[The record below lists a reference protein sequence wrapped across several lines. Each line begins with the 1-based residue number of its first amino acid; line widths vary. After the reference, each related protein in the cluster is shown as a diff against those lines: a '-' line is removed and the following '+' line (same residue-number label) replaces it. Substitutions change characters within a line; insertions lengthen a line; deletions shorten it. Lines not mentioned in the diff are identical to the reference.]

1 MIDSSGSLSSSGAA
15 GAAAKKKN
23 RSGNNDDEG
32 GVENNETRS
41 LSPSSLP
48 LHHDANDDD
57 TSEGTNTT
65 DKEGKNSESFH
76 QFLDYINFSDGNTTN
91 NNTTN
96 GDNNIKAEN
105 NSSGG
110 GGEGEP
116 SKQQRPQ
123 MMKRKSSSSYY
134 ESRRSSNDSTV
145 RTSNLNLLTRPKETT
160 SSVRT
165 LDTSLK
171 SSEHNDYT
179 LDESA
184 KSVFDEMETYTLG
197 EAAGGDDIK
206 SSRKQPPPPQQQSL
220 KLKSRL
226 QRQKEERTTNQRVG
240 DEEARSSLRLS
251 EVFDEKEGGDGTTTT
266 STNNTTVSSKRAH
279 TNSSPSSNT
288 NNVIDNSFGN
298 SLSNTTTSSSH
309 LNASDSSSL
318 CLDISWGSNLFDRA
332 TVMSSLEEVMKA
344 NPHMKLDT
352 GESTSDRERSGGSSG
367 GFASSSGGG
376 GSNNSNSF
384 GKKSGGGSRN
394 TSSKNLAAMA
404 PIAISHDNDGDSTT
418 PPTFRTRRR
427 TTTDSGATG
436 DGSVVSGSG
445 GGGGG
450 GSRRPS
456 AEGRLLRNNLPLLSS
471 PKDDE
476 DDDMGPI
483 VHVDG
488 GGDRGSEV
496 FPKTLAYKER
506 SIRRLSDNQSVGSG
520 ILGTNFTSVGSG
532 WRSRRRPSTDTMS
545 SLGSAAVVTHHAVPP
560 PPPPPPAETS
570 SRVRR
575 SVEISDSS
583 HDLLRGSKHEQGSKS
598 SRSRFSQFSS
608 KTNSSVGVDD
618 MDISVENFS
627 QHVPTPGNATGE
639 ENDGDDRELVAAV
652 GGTAYLKATKKVWAM
667 RIIVIATFVVVSIIV
682 TVLIYTFFRN
692 LESNTLTNE
701 FAMLAVS
708 LTRNVIELMERK
720 AFSLNVLATN
730 YEGILGLQTN
740 FTVPPGNHAP
750 SVMLSDE
757 ARATCGDSITSNN
770 EWRTHWPYVTLPGY
784 ESYSKSMLT
793 VTEDRAVFFAP
804 VVPDA
809 NVSAWEDYARKE
821 ALPSAEGAV
830 AGGIRTPSGD
840 IVEYEVKDVNH
851 RFIQQIRTAEEG
863 HLHQDTNAGMS
874 MNESTTFMEE
884 DGGSLPVRVPI
895 WQLSSTKLNE
905 DGLMWDVYKHPP
917 YTEALDR
924 ILQTQSSSS
933 ATKLI
938 PCSDLLIPFHLTNP
952 PSTKMRNDV
961 VMEYT
966 DGSTTGE
973 DDVVDH
979 EAHSHHKTTE
989 NGAQDQSFSE
999 GVCSAIFSPVHSSSA
1014 HGVHN
1019 SAHVTGAVASL
1030 FSWEDLL
1037 SSSAYPVRRSTGH
1050 GSITADIFVVVT
1062 SKLSEGFPNG
1072 YPSGPAT
1079 YYVTEHGAVFRG
1091 MGRHIEQKHA
1101 DMMLKYDFKLPF
1113 CDVVYTFEV
1122 YPTDLLCNSY
1132 GVSNTPTFLALIACC
1147 FVVLSTLVFFIYD
1160 YFVNYRQKV
1169 IIQQAARSTR
1179 IVHSLY
1185 PAFVRDNLFQ
1195 NERKPSVT
1203 ASADEV
1209 EDTSLSAANEP
1220 NKRKLKLKVSDLVDT
1235 PANQLKRFLSHPI
1248 PSKNYDLNMVSE
1260 LDVMDPIAEVFE
1272 NTTVMIADIEGFTA
1286 WCSEREPTQVFRL
1299 LETVYR
1305 AFDLEGSKAGVFKV
1319 ETVGDSYVAVTGL
1332 PDARE
1337 DHAIMIAKY
1346 SIKCLLKFNVLAKRL
1361 EPHLG
1366 PGTASL
1372 GMRFGLHSGPVTAG
1386 VLRGEKSRF
1395 QLFGDTINVASRME
1409 STGEKNMIQVSQ
1421 DTADL
1426 LTSAGKGHW
1435 LVPRDNPVSAKGK
1448 GLVQTYWLQPNKRR
1462 PSMNTASMR
1471 LSVDGSNDG
1480 YGMASGE
1487 RGEEIEVHRA
1497 LSRSWKNINIENGVS
1512 IAKERLI
1519 RWNAAILESFLLK
1532 IVEQRNVKDGGDD
1545 PVSPLPEVNDFTP
1558 SEKDK
1563 ILSFAEIL
1571 CEKVMF
1577 PDDSYSEEYPVVLV
1591 GTSINPKARAQLLEY
1606 VAIIASMYRDVPF
1619 HNFDHA
1625 SHVTMSANKLLNRV
1639 CTAFV
1644 SEEED
1649 FASVAARTFGISADP
1664 LAQFV
1669 IVFSSL
1675 VHDVDHQGVP
1685 NAQLVK
1691 EHDPLCEKYDNR
1703 SVAEKRS
1710 IAIAWDILMEDRFVD
1725 LQGAIFTN
1733 SREMMRF
1740 RQLLMNTVL
1749 ATDIADKERS
1759 AAGKIRWQKAFHPS
1773 NPDVL
1778 DDTNEKQENI
1788 RSLKATLVFE
1798 QIMQASD
1805 VSHTM
1810 QHWHTFKKWNKRLYS
1825 ELSKAYREG
1834 RGATD
1839 PRENWYGGEIGFFDF
1854 YIIPLAK
1861 KLRECGVF
1869 GSAASEYLDYAVE
1882 NRRRWEEEGKEI
1894 ATKMVSDYDALHLR
1908 DEVLDEEDSI
1918 DLQREEENND
1928 EREDFEQSGLSSIMS
1943 YNEQGNQREE
1953 DDDEEVSALDSTTY
1967 SGRETPLDVSSENG
1981 DEIV

>member
-226 QRQKEERTTNQRVG
+226 QRQKEERTTVG

-251 EVFDEKEGGDGTTTT
+251 EVFDEKEIT
-266 STNNTTVSSKRAH
+266 STNNTTTVSSKRAH